1 VKHSSGVRV
10 LAEPFYAEDAENYSI
25 DIDEI
30 LDVLAQSFDFVV
42 VDTAKEFDEMLALVL
57 DKAVSFF
64 RYGNGCA
71 VVKEC
76 P

>member
-1 VKHSSGVRV
+1 M
-10 LAEPFYAEDAENYSI
+10 
-25 DIDEI
+25 I

-42 VDTAKEFDEMLALVL
+42 VDTAKEFDEMLALVS
-57 DKAVSFF
+57 DKRGWFF

-76 P
+76 LRRAFRTFRTYGYLSQEDPARFESIRQK